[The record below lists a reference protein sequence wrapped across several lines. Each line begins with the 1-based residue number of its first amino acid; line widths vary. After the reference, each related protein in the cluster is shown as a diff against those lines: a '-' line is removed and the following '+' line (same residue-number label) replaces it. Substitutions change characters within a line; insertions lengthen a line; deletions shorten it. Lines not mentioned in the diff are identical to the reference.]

1 MEAQDEKSQERETRT
16 IGPYVLQG
24 EAGRGGTSLVYRA
37 EDPRLGR
44 KVAIKVLALPSL
56 MLPAARDE
64 MTTRFV
70 REARAIAHLS
80 HPNIVTIYDVGE
92 QDEAQYLVM
101 EYLEGQTLETLL
113 RSGPLSTA
121 KAQRIVAQAA
131 DALDAVHARGIV
143 HRDIKPA
150 NVMVD
155 ASGHVKLMD
164 FGIAR
169 QHDDTIVTQTGALV
183 GSPSYLSPELVR
195 GEGFTPSSD
204 IWSLGVLLYEML
216 AGKPPFIGATLPAVL
231 YQVSHESPP
240 PLPGVTPATQAVL
253 ERALAKDPE
262 ARFPSA
268 RALAAAFGASLE
280 SSAASP
286 PLMARASPTLMPPT
300 MKAATTT
307 PVPASAPRMA
317 SPRPRVPR
325 FVWPLALLAYF
336 GLLGTWF
343 IAHSR
348 VTPKQTLTT
357 PGEQPLTTPGKTA
370 APAVKVKAS
379 RQMLS
384 PRGPRAV
391 PPSVTITETTPKPA
405 PKTARVS
412 RRRASARTALR
423 PRPARVIAKRAQPVT
438 PARSRRSETVRRNPS
453 KQRGPDRDYE
463 RIFPAVG
470 DKTNQ
475 KPTNQGQTP
484 PRAETGSLLGTWR
497 GRHSRNPATLQITS
511 QQGNAVRGIM
521 TVRTPEAT
529 VRVAVAGRQTG
540 GQLALRETR
549 VLSQTRPRAWDLGW
563 ETGKVLPNGR
573 MTGTGRDVRGR
584 SGGWSFS
591 R

>member
-1 MEAQDEKSQERETRT
+1 MEVQDEKSQAQEQKART
-16 IGPYVLQG
+16 IGPYRLQG

-44 KVAIKVLALPSL
+44 AVAIKVLALPSM

-64 MTTRFV
+64 MTARFV

-92 QDEAQYLVM
+92 QDGAQYLVM
-101 EYLEGQTLETLL
+101 EYLEGQTLDTLL
-113 RSGPLSTA
+113 QSGPLSPV

-216 AGKPPFIGATLPAVL
+216 AGKPPFGGATLPAVL
-231 YQVSHESPP
+231 YQVSHDDPP
-240 PLPGVTPATQAVL
+240 PLSGMTPAMQAVL
-253 ERALAKDPE
+253 ERALAKDPD

-280 SSAASP
+280 ASAASP
-286 PLMARASPTLMPPT
+286 PLTARASPALMPPIA
-300 MKAATTT
+300 KLPPPPASS
-307 PVPASAPRMA
+307 VPAFSTPKALL
-317 SPRPRVPR
+317 SRPRVPR

-343 IAHSR
+343 VNHSR
-348 VTPKQTLTT
+348 VTPKQTLAA
-357 PGEQPLTTPGKTA
+357 PGTS

-379 RQMLS
+379 RQTLS
-384 PRGPRAV
+384 PSGPHAAA
-391 PPSVTITETTPKPA
+391 PPSVTITETTPKTTRA
-405 PKTARVS
+405 AH
-412 RRRASARTALR
+412 RRAAARAASRLRSA
-423 PRPARVIAKRAQPVT
+423 PATAKRARPAVPT
-438 PARSRRSETVRRNPS
+438 RAAKRALLIIPARSRSTIARHNPP
-453 KQRGPDRDYE
+453 KQHGTDRDYE
-463 RIFPAVG
+463 RIFPAASG
-470 DKTNQ
+470 KT
-475 KPTNQGQTP
+475 KQGTTTLP
-484 PRAETGSLLGTWR
+484 VETGSLLGTWR

-511 QQGNAVRGIM
+511 QQGNAVQGIM
-521 TVRTPEAT
+521 TVRTPEAV
-529 VRVAVAGRQTG
+529 VRVAMAGQQTG

-563 ETGKVLPNGR
+563 ETGKILPGGR
-573 MTGTGRDVRGR
+573 MSGTGRDARGR